1 MFELV
6 TLRPRSTKEEVVR
19 LDLGDGW
26 PAAFNTYLLLRGYGP
41 RNRSLRRLVR
51 YPFSRV
57 FSGRAGKP
65 TSAEEKWAVA
75 ALRAEAD
82 AIRACIHKPVA
93 DGGLGIPTDRWS
105 YYRWDSA
112 WEGRFG
118 PPDACC
124 AMTGFDYKAFN
135 AGAYRRPRRRK
146 APPAGEGR

>member
-26 PAAFNTYLLLRGYGP
+26 PAAFNTYLLMRGYGP

-57 FSGRAGKP
+57 FRALSTLSP
-65 TSAEEKWAVA
+65 EEKWAVA
-75 ALRAEAD
+75 ALHAEAA
-82 AIRACIHKPVA
+82 AIRAFISKPVE
-93 DGGLGIPTDRWS
+93 DGGLGISTTDRWS
-105 YYRWDSA
+105 YYRWDNL
-112 WEGRFG
+112 WQGRFDT
-118 PPDACC
+118 PDACC

-135 AGAYRRPRRRK
+135 AGAYRRPRRLP
-146 APPAGEGR
+146 APPRGEGR